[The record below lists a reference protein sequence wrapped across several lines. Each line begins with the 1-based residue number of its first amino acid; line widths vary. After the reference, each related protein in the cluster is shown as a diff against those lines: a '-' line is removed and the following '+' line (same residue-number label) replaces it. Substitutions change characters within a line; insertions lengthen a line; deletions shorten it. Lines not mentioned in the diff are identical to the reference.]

1 MRKGMFVLFSLLCLC
16 GFDVFAQNT
25 DELKEVYEKDK
36 RDVKAVT
43 EYVEA
48 LGETQKRTMADSIVK
63 EYNGSLSGCAIGRQ
77 RHLFADK

>member
-48 LGETQKRTMADSIVK
+48 LGET
-63 EYNGSLSGCAIGRQ
+63 
-77 RHLFADK
+77 